1 MKTRLTVL
9 LTVLMIT
16 GIFLPLK
23 NSYAQRATS
32 KNNDIAV
39 DFVDFLINNTFTA
52 QYEFKSTSTS
62 SFLIKAEYVT
72 KNTGTATGTLSAFG
86 VGGAWRFYI
95 LDSRA
100 LEGFSIAGAL
110 DLFFFKNT
118 TLSRNNVAFAPGADG
133 AYKFFFDQFTVEP
146 TLGVRVGI
154 IPDNNPPPGEN
165 TFSGIYPVASIYFG
179 WAW

>member
-9 LTVLMIT
+9 LAVLIIS
-16 GIFLPLK
+16 GIFSAPK
-23 NSYAQRATS
+23 IGYAQRTTS

-39 DFVDFLINNTFTA
+39 DFVDFLVNNTFTA

-62 SFLIKAEYVT
+62 SFLIKALYVT

-100 LEGFSIAGAL
+100 LAGFSVDGAL
-110 DLFFFKNT
+110 DFFFFKNT
-118 TLSRNNVAFAPGADG
+118 TLSRNNIAFAIGPDA

-154 IPDNNPPPGEN
+154 IPENNPPPGEN
-165 TFSGIYPVASIYFG
+165 TFSGLYPVASIYLG

>member
-1 MKTRLTVL
+1 MKTRLSVL
-9 LTVLMIT
+9 LLLILSGISIT
-16 GIFLPLK
+16 AN
-23 NSYAQRATS
+23 NSFGQRATA

-39 DFVDFLINNTFTA
+39 DFVNFLVDNIFTV

-62 SFLIKAEYVT
+62 SFLVKGEYLT
-72 KNTGTATGTLSAFG
+72 KNTGAATGVTTALG

-100 LEGFSIAGAL
+100 LAGFSIAPAV
-110 DLFFFKNT
+110 DLFFFKNNN
-118 TLSRNNVAFAPGADG
+118 LSRSNVVFSIGADG

-146 TLGVRVGI
+146 TLGARFGLV
-154 IPDNNPPPGEN
+154 PSNNTPPGE
-165 TFSGIYPVASIYFG
+165 TTYSGIYPVVSVYLG